1 MHYVKQFKIN
11 GVDTRQVACIE
22 LRGVPNAATEGS
34 LGALGIDVTSPTH
47 EVYKCVAVNGS
58 VYTWELLSGGMSIMS
73 ANITGEGAMSMA
85 FPYTNIIAPNNYIYK
100 SGDLILDSEGYL
112 YQIETLG
119 ATECYTTYCGT
130 HIGGIASGD
139 KDCKLVVTNGKL
151 QLVTE
156 SGKVLSEVDCLKPDG
171 DTIYR
176 DGNTGEISSIGVKTV
191 GGTDLRLFV
200 GTKAEYD
207 ALTDAQKQNLFA
219 IITDDSTKEDLID
232 GTFVVGKAK
241 EVEHLYFHTIRVNL
255 PVEFT
260 NDGTWAGDFF
270 LTFRFTSP
278 RSTFDNIENLIMI
291 PENTPMYCDGEYQ
304 DELGDFHDIV
314 LYENRGANTSVPS
327 ATNISIVTRL
337 GQSWSLRFS
346 SYEILESSAI
356 PLY

>member
-22 LRGVPNAATEGS
+22 LRGAPNAATEGS

-112 YQIETLG
+112 YQIETIG

-139 KDCKLVVTNGKL
+139 KDCRLVIENGKL

-176 DGNTGEISSIGVKTV
+176 NGKTGEISAIGVKTV
-191 GGTDLRLFV
+191 GGRDLRLFV

-207 ALTDAQKQNLFA
+207 ALTPSQKQNLFA
-219 IITDDSTKEDLID
+219 IITDDNNKQEIWDAIDNLNHLYYHTLRVKVPMYDMSSGSPVSSGLMYLIFRITSPNPIFDKVDDLIHSPEMARMYYEGKLTLN
-232 GTFVVGKAK
+232 GTAY
-241 EVEHLYFHTIRVNL
+241 EVLQYINTGFDDEGYDRINIKTTNNNDLIINIGEPTADISTVQLY
-255 PVEFT
+255 
-260 NDGTWAGDFF
+260 
-270 LTFRFTSP
+270 
-278 RSTFDNIENLIMI
+278 
-291 PENTPMYCDGEYQ
+291 
-304 DELGDFHDIV
+304 
-314 LYENRGANTSVPS
+314 
-327 ATNISIVTRL
+327 
-337 GQSWSLRFS
+337 
-346 SYEILESSAI
+346 
-356 PLY
+356 